1 MVYGSPF
8 VKHTFCETA
17 LKLILKPQI
26 TQSGYADITF
36 EYNGIA
42 ERTGLNFAK
51 ISSFHKP
58 RTFYLPDGLGVV
70 VEPDP
75 VHIGIRLIGI
85 NENVFADSYSDLA
98 GAVIEKVFRRLR
110 DHAGLIFLIRRPDK
124 YHVVAIAEFPIRK
137 AVLL

>member
-58 RTFYLPDGLGVV
+58 RTFYLPDGVDVV
-70 VEPDP
+70 VELAP
-75 VHIGIRLIGI
+75 VHIGT
-85 NENVFADSYSDLA
+85 
-98 GAVIEKVFRRLR
+98 
-110 DHAGLIFLIRRPDK
+110 GLVGF
-124 YHVVAIAEFPIRK
+124 IRK
-137 AVLL
+137 TRSFRLPQGLRISDFWRL